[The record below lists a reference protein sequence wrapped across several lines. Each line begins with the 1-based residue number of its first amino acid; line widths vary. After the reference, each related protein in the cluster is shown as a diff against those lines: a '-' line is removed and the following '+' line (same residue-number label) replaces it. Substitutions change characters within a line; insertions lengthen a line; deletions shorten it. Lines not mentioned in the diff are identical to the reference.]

1 MIKLIANN
9 EEKIVKA
16 STVVNSKERVSICI
30 PQENLYCHGHNAEG
44 GEIHS
49 KGQQVGKWMKTETTS
64 IQKKVMWFGR
74 VPPMTRR
81 LGDAVI
87 DVNDG
92 CDPYWLFTIEVVNFG
107 TRHTSHVLE

>member
-49 KGQQVGKWMKTETTS
+49 KGQQVGK
-64 IQKKVMWFGR
+64 
-74 VPPMTRR
+74 
-81 LGDAVI
+81 
-87 DVNDG
+87 
-92 CDPYWLFTIEVVNFG
+92 
-107 TRHTSHVLE
+107 